1 LFVFSSILRGIGRVI
16 YMDDLRTTRPASE
29 RKFRHGIGEGV
40 LSGVI
45 AGLIVWYYAEQDR
58 LPVSAA
64 MIILLSLLVPLLFFP
79 VLHISRKD
87 WRLVLANITGL
98 LLLAGLGIAYMVMVW
113 VLLSLYPPVAG

>member
-1 LFVFSSILRGIGRVI
+1 
-16 YMDDLRTTRPASE
+16 
-29 RKFRHGIGEGV
+29 
-40 LSGVI
+40 
-45 AGLIVWYYAEQDR
+45 
-58 LPVSAA
+58 
-64 MIILLSLLVPLLFFP
+64 LFFP